1 MGEPRSLLSLARRRL
16 DLLAT
21 ARATMEGRFDR
32 KPRPQGGVSRSH
44 AIGAETVRLA
54 PPPPEAPGIMV
65 SEQSQGDET
74 TETLLPLAAIH
85 ARVSAWPE
93 DWRDAWEERAA
104 IMEYDGGETREEAER
119 RAYAEYEAAAEAA
132 ARKGNAGDRQ
142 DT

>member
-32 KPRPQGGVSRSH
+32 KPRPQDGVSRSH
-44 AIGAETVRLA
+44 AIGAETVRLV

-74 TETLLPLAAIH
+74 TETRLPLAVIH
-85 ARVSAWPE
+85 TRVSAWPE

-104 IMEYDGGETREEAER
+104 IIEYEAGETREEAER
-119 RAYAEYEAAAEAA
+119 RAYAEYEAAATGPREDGA
-132 ARKGNAGDRQ
+132 
-142 DT
+142 